1 MIRPYSSASYNR
13 SFSNRGC
20 MLDMPARSPQ
30 VGDYFLFDIADE
42 SVVIVRSEPE
52 TVHALLNVCR
62 HRGSRVCTTASGH
75 EQLLVCS
82 YHGWTYQLDGALRGA
97 RHLDSAIDKNRYGLK
112 RIQVEVLHG
121 LIFVNFDENSVS
133 FAPVR
138 RDLDEC
144 LQPYR
149 LERAKVAHKAS
160 YPINANWKLAVEN
173 YCECYHC
180 APAHPEYSQGH
191 SRAVLRKEVEALRK
205 QVIARGTEVGLTT
218 HVVDC
223 SWSDAGVVG
232 IDRGFERYPLFDGF
246 VTGSRDGNP
255 VAPLLGDLTGYDHG
269 ATDIHI
275 GPPTFFL
282 AYCDHVVAY
291 RFTPRTVQTCDCE
304 ITWLVNGEAKEGK
317 DYNLDELTWLWDVTT
332 VADKTIIENNQQG
345 VNSRYY
351 EPGPYTE
358 MEEFTHR
365 FVQWY
370 LNVMSAD
377 NEIPAGK

>member
-1 MIRPYSSASYNR
+1 MTQTIADLVTAQPQGFSLQQSFYRDPTVLERELQQIFLKSWLYVGHASEI
-13 SFSNRGC
+13 
-20 MLDMPARSPQ
+20 PA

-223 SWSDAGVVG
+223 SWSDG
-232 IDRGFERYPLFDGF
+232 R
-246 VTGSRDGNP
+246 SRDRSWIR
-255 VAPLLGDLTGYDHG
+255 ALS
-269 ATDIHI
+269 
-275 GPPTFFL
+275 
-282 AYCDHVVAY
+282 VV
-291 RFTPRTVQTCDCE
+291 RRLCNRQPR
-304 ITWLVNGEAKEGK
+304 W
-317 DYNLDELTWLWDVTT
+317 
-332 VADKTIIENNQQG
+332 
-345 VNSRYY
+345 
-351 EPGPYTE
+351 
-358 MEEFTHR
+358 
-365 FVQWY
+365 
-370 LNVMSAD
+370 
-377 NEIPAGK
+377 